1 MGGRRMLLDRGS
13 NFDRSAFVD
22 SLTGAYSRQ
31 YFECFLAESEQVE
44 GVVMIDVDH
53 FKEVND
59 RFGHLVGDKAL
70 QSVAQSILSN
80 LRQTDVL
87 VRYGGDEFLLLVPH
101 IRPGE
106 HVIQRVREAAA
117 SARVEGY
124 PELELSASVGG
135 VCGVRPLTEAIRQ
148 ADEKMYQ
155 NKAERKN

>member
-1 MGGRRMLLDRGS
+1 M
-13 NFDRSAFVD
+13 
-22 SLTGAYSRQ
+22 
-31 YFECFLAESEQVE
+31 
-44 GVVMIDVDH
+44 
-53 FKEVND
+53 
-59 RFGHLVGDKAL
+59 
-70 QSVAQSILSN
+70 AQSILSN

-135 VCGVRPLTEAIRQ
+135 VCGVHPLTEAIRQ
-148 ADEKMYQ
+148 ADVKMYQ
-155 NKAERKN
+155 NKAERKIKQNKAGQLQCRTAVPVRVFLFFSAQRWCGAPSDRWLPDQRCAA

>member
-1 MGGRRMLLDRGS
+1 
-13 NFDRSAFVD
+13 
-22 SLTGAYSRQ
+22 
-31 YFECFLAESEQVE
+31 
-44 GVVMIDVDH
+44 MISIDLNDL
-53 FKEVND
+53 KLVND

-148 ADEKMYQ
+148 ADAKMYQ

>member
-1 MGGRRMLLDRGS
+1 M
-13 NFDRSAFVD
+13 
-22 SLTGAYSRQ
+22 
-31 YFECFLAESEQVE
+31 
-44 GVVMIDVDH
+44 
-53 FKEVND
+53 
-59 RFGHLVGDKAL
+59 
-70 QSVAQSILSN
+70 
-80 LRQTDVL
+80 L

-135 VCGVRPLTEAIRQ
+135 VCGVHPLTEAIRQ
-148 ADEKMYQ
+148 ADVKMYQ

>member
-1 MGGRRMLLDRGS
+1 
-13 NFDRSAFVD
+13 
-22 SLTGAYSRQ
+22 
-31 YFECFLAESEQVE
+31 
-44 GVVMIDVDH
+44 MIDVDH

-124 PELELSASVGG
+124 PSWSFRPVLA
-135 VCGVRPLTEAIRQ
+135 VCAVYVRSPRPSGRQMKNVPEQGRAQKLNKTKPGQAAVSHCCACPGIFVFQRTALVRCSIR
-148 ADEKMYQ
+148 
-155 NKAERKN
+155 

>member
-1 MGGRRMLLDRGS
+1 M
-13 NFDRSAFVD
+13 
-22 SLTGAYSRQ
+22 
-31 YFECFLAESEQVE
+31 
-44 GVVMIDVDH
+44 MIDVDH

-135 VCGVRPLTEAIRQ
+135 VCGVHPLTEAIRQ
-148 ADEKMYQ
+148 ADAKMYQ

>member
-1 MGGRRMLLDRGS
+1 
-13 NFDRSAFVD
+13 
-22 SLTGAYSRQ
+22 
-31 YFECFLAESEQVE
+31 
-44 GVVMIDVDH
+44 MIDIDNL
-53 FKEVND
+53 KEIND
-59 RFGHLVGDKAL
+59 EYGHLAGDAVL
-70 QSVAQSILSN
+70 RHVANVILSRVN
-80 LRQTDVL
+80 TADTL

-106 HVIQRVREAAA
+106 HVIQRVREAAT

-135 VCGVRPLTEAIRQ
+135 VCGVHPLTEAIRQ

>member
-1 MGGRRMLLDRGS
+1 M
-13 NFDRSAFVD
+13 
-22 SLTGAYSRQ
+22 
-31 YFECFLAESEQVE
+31 
-44 GVVMIDVDH
+44 
-53 FKEVND
+53 
-59 RFGHLVGDKAL
+59 
-70 QSVAQSILSN
+70 AQSILSN

-155 NKAERKN
+155 NKAERKINKNKTRTGCSVALLCLSGYFVFQRTALVRCSIR